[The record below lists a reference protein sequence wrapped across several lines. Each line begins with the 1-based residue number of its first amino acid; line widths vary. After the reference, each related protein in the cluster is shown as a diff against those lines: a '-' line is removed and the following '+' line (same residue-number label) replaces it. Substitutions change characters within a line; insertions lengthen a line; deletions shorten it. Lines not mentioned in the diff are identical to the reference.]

1 MKKKEKNP
9 IYWILLEN
17 KELRVE
23 LDSRGNNYYA
33 MIERFRTPDGVQA
46 VEEFLKMHGEHPD
59 LAIRL
64 EFLPEV
70 PKE

>member
-9 IYWILLEN
+9 IYRILLEN

-23 LDSRGNNYYA
+23 LDSKGNNYYA
-33 MIERFRTPDGVQA
+33 MIERFQTQDGVQA
-46 VEEFLKMHGEHPD
+46 VEEFLRMRGEYPD

>member
-9 IYWILLEN
+9 IYRILLEN

-33 MIERFRTPDGVQA
+33 MIERFKTPDGVQA
-46 VEEFLKMHGEHPD
+46 VEEW
-59 LAIRL
+59 IS
-64 EFLPEV
+64 
-70 PKE
+70 

>member
-9 IYWILLEN
+9 IYRILLEN

-33 MIERFRTPDGVQA
+33 MIERFRTPDGIRA
-46 VEEFLKMHGEHPD
+46 VVEFVRLHKVNPD
-59 LAIRL
+59 MAIRL